1 MAPERFE
8 LVDLPGGGKTLR
20 LAATKQV
27 FHPVIGPVAEAERI
41 HLAGTRLVERA
52 NAAAAVRRRDA
63 GFVVWDVG
71 LGAAANALTAI
82 RALRRQDPP
91 VARPAQAKTASVVHL
106 CSFDRTLAPLDF
118 ALQHAAELGYLQ
130 GHEDALRTL
139 AGTGRV
145 HVGSAAD
152 NNDDGDRPVTVE
164 WTLHPGDF
172 STFLLHG
179 EGHAGSPPSPH
190 AVFFD
195 PYSPAANPEMWT
207 LELFAALRGRAAE
220 PAEGGC
226 LLTTYTR
233 STAVRVTLLLAGWHV
248 GAGAATGEKDE
259 TTVAASGPTLLERP
273 LGARWLEKVW
283 ASANAAPRRAG
294 QSAEA
299 RGPISEED
307 YAALRAHPQFQG
319 VVG

>member
-1 MAPERFE
+1 MDLERFE

-52 NAAAAVRRRDA
+52 NAAARA
-63 GFVVWDVG
+63 GGGDPFNVWDVG
-71 LGAAANALTAI
+71 LGAAANALTAVV
-82 RALRRQDPP
+82 ALR
-91 VARPAQAKTASVVHL
+91 ASGRPGLRVRL
-106 CSFDRTLAPLDF
+106 CSFDRTLAPLEF
-118 ALQHAAELGYLQ
+118 TLQHAVELGYPQ
-130 GHEDALRTL
+130 GHEDTLRQL
-139 AGTGRV
+139 AAA
-145 HVGSAAD
+145 GSVRLDLPGGGA
-152 NNDDGDRPVTVE
+152 VE
-164 WTLHPGDF
+164 WTLRTGDF
-172 STFLLHG
+172 ASRI
-179 EGHAGSPPSPH
+179 ADAPAAH

-207 LELFAALRGRAAE
+207 LELFAALRARAAG
-220 PAEGGC
+220 PTDGGC

-259 TTVAASGPTLLERP
+259 TTVAASAPALLDRP

-294 QSAEA
+294 QPAEA
-299 RGPISEED
+299 RGPIHDGD
-307 YAALRAHPQFQG
+307 YTALKAHPQFQG
-319 VVG
+319 TG